1 MIVVEVKRELT
12 MKKNKKRL
20 EANNKN
26 DKMLMLFLS
35 CFNLIDDYTRLT
47 SGQIRKCWYEM
58 EDRM

>member
-1 MIVVEVKRELT
+1 VIVVEIKEELT
-12 MKKNKKRL
+12 MKKTKKRL
-20 EANNKN
+20 NANNKD

-35 CFNLIDDYTRLT
+35 CFNLLDDYTKLT

>member
-1 MIVVEVKRELT
+1 

-35 CFNLIDDYTRLT
+35 CFNLIDDYTRHKWP
-47 SGQIRKCWYEM
+47 SVGMERKRSKKGQNPF
-58 EDRM
+58 

>member
-1 MIVVEVKRELT
+1 

-58 EDRM
+58 EDAIK